1 MQQQAPEQ
9 LSILCAR
16 LKNRGQDMISAAHE
30 LYIMHGDKHLFN
42 YRMQR
47 LRNLRDEIDGFLREY
62 ERETSAPTPADEH
75 QQDIANGAV
84 SFKAFRDAR
93 GGL

>member
-1 MQQQAPEQ
+1 
-9 LSILCAR
+9 
-16 LKNRGQDMISAAHE
+16 MISAAHE

-62 ERETSAPTPADEH
+62 EREAAAPAPADDH
-75 QQDIANGAV
+75 QQDIAAGVADFMAHQAKQTERV
-84 SFKAFRDAR
+84 
-93 GGL
+93 